1 MHRTPSSAA
10 SSSRDHGADTT
21 TGTETSPAAAH
32 PGSSPTPGGPS
43 VLVVGAGL
51 AGAQTVAA
59 LRSLGAE
66 GRITVLGAEGVAPY
80 DRPPLSK
87 ELFTRTSPAWL
98 VDETGVDLG
107 ALADETVLDDP
118 AVSLVSGAGG
128 GPSVVTT
135 ASGRRL
141 VADVVV
147 LACGSE
153 PVRPVGWETAQ
164 TLHTAADADVL
175 RTSLTPGRRLVCVG
189 AGWIGAEVA
198 GAAASQG
205 VEVTVVEAAP
215 VALHRQLGAQ
225 VGALLTGWYETAG
238 VTLVTGV
245 TVTAVGPEGVH
256 VDHGTH
262 REMLGADVVLAA
274 VGARPATGWLSGSV
288 PQGPRGDVQTDAH
301 GRVLASAEPT
311 PGAGTGRSPSPEQPA
326 VWAVGDCATR
336 ADDLWGQV
344 HGGHWSAALLDP
356 GTVARSILGLETP
369 QVPAPYVFST
379 QLGHDLALYGLPDPT
394 ADRVVLRGDPST
406 PGSGWVACYV
416 SDAGPVTGILVV
428 DSPRDVAAARRL
440 MAGGPAL
447 LDLDRVA
454 DLGVPLKA
462 TAAATAAGAAAAAP
476 ATSAASPA

>member
-1 MHRTPSSAA
+1 MHRTPS
-10 SSSRDHGADTT
+10 
-21 TGTETSPAAAH
+21 PAALSSVDH
-32 PGSSPTPGGPS
+32 PESGPAEPSAEPLDEAPALRNQS

-59 LRSLGAE
+59 LRSHGAT
-66 GRITVLGAEGVAPY
+66 GRITVLGSEGLAPY

-118 AVSLVSGAGG
+118 AVSLTPGPHG

-135 ASGRRL
+135 ASGRTV

-147 LACGSE
+147 VACGSG
-153 PVRPVGWETAQ
+153 PIRPAGWDSAL
-164 TLHTAADADVL
+164 TLHTAADAEAL
-175 RTSLTPGRRLVCVG
+175 RASLTPGRRLVCVG

-198 GAAASQG
+198 GAAAAQG

-215 VALHRQLGAQ
+215 VALHRQLGAE
-225 VGALLTGWYETAG
+225 VGTLLTGWYAKAG

-245 TVTAVGPEGVH
+245 TVTSVGSEGVH

-262 REMLGADVVLAA
+262 REMIGADVVLAA
-274 VGARPATGWLSGSV
+274 VGARSATGWVLGSV
-288 PQGPRGDVQTDAH
+288 PTGPRGHVQTDVS
-301 GRVLASAEPT
+301 GRVLAGSALGE
-311 PGAGTGRSPSPEQPA
+311 SSSPEADDQPA

-336 ADDLWGQV
+336 ADDVWGQV

-356 GTVARSILGLETP
+356 GTVARSVLGLDTP
-369 QVPAPYVFST
+369 PVPAPYVFST
-379 QLGHDLALYGLPDPT
+379 QLGHDLALFGLPDPT
-394 ADRVVLRGDPST
+394 ADSVVLRGDPST

-416 SDAGPVTGILVV
+416 CDAGTVTGILVV

-440 MAGGPAL
+440 MAHGPAL

-454 DLGVPLKA
+454 DPAVPLKR
-462 TAAATAAGAAAAAP
+462 AAATP
-476 ATSAASPA
+476 SPA

>member
-1 MHRTPSSAA
+1 M
-10 SSSRDHGADTT
+10 
-21 TGTETSPAAAH
+21 
-32 PGSSPTPGGPS
+32 
-43 VLVVGAGL
+43 
-51 AGAQTVAA
+51 
-59 LRSLGAE
+59 
-66 GRITVLGAEGVAPY
+66 LGAEGVAPY

-118 AVSLVSGAGG
+118 AVSLVPGADG

-153 PVRPVGWETAQ
+153 PVRPAGWETAQ
-164 TLHTAADADVL
+164 TLHTAADAEVL
-175 RTSLTPGRRLVCVG
+175 RASLTPGRRLVCVG

-225 VGALLTGWYETAG
+225 VGALLTGWYEKAG

-274 VGARPATGWLSGSV
+274 VGARPATGWLVGTV
-288 PQGPRGDVQTDAH
+288 PTGPRGDVQTDVH
-301 GRVLASAEPT
+301 GRVLAAAETTSAHGT
-311 PGAGTGRSPSPEQPA
+311 RAGAGAGSGADAGTGSATASGSVVGTGTGTGSGSDVGSSGVSPGPVQPA

-336 ADDLWGQV
+336 ADDVWGQV

-356 GTVARSILGLETP
+356 GTVARSVLGLETP
-369 QVPAPYVFST
+369 PVPAPYVFST
-379 QLGHDLALYGLPDPT
+379 QLGHDLALFGLPDPT
-394 ADRVVLRGDPST
+394 VDRVVLRGEPTT

-416 SDAGPVTGILVV
+416 SDAGAVTGILVV

-440 MAGGPAL
+440 MARGPAL
-447 LDLDRVA
+447 LDLDRVV
-454 DLGVPLKA
+454 DPGVPLKA
-462 TAAATAAGAAAAAP
+462 TAVP
-476 ATSAASPA
+476 ARV